1 MRPTCRALGELR
13 NDGPRLFRGHE
24 IARCLSGN
32 HKHLSGTP
40 NRGALQSMAS
50 VASSTHQ
57 HLRGA
62 QLDRLPV
69 NHVSLNSST
78 DPAVFDE

>member
-1 MRPTCRALGELR
+1 
-13 NDGPRLFRGHE
+13 
-24 IARCLSGN
+24 
-32 HKHLSGTP
+32 
-40 NRGALQSMAS
+40 MAS